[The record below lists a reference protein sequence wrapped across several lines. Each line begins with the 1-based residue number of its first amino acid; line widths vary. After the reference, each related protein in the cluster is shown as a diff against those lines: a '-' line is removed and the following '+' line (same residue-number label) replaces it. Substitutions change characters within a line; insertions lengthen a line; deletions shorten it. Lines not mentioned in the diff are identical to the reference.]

1 MNVGQKLLDLRK
13 SKQLSQEEVAER
25 LNVTRQT
32 ISKWETD
39 QSMPD
44 FDKIIPLC
52 RLYEI
57 SADELL
63 TGKKDN
69 KIEVT
74 ETKEETNYNEKQI
87 KKKKAMGMSIAIIIY
102 FISVVW
108 IMIAIPVLKLDP
120 IISSAVFMLI
130 CAVATGLIVYN
141 TMVYKKEK
149 EVKNEEE
156 PKLQKQISSIIAT
169 IVLIIYLT
177 ISFTTG
183 AWHITWLLWIVYA
196 LIEEIIKLFFM
207 MRSNGNER

>member
-130 CAVATGLIVYN
+130 CAVAPGLIVYN